1 MSRLKVLVVA
11 TAGLAAALG
20 ITVLERT
27 EWGRRLSRRTARRVA
42 RLARYESGRLEGL
55 RYHLAGRSPDP
66 SVTDALL
73 ADRVRSSLGPLEHRL
88 EIPRVHVTACGHD
101 VTLHGE
107 LDSPWHAD
115 QVVEAVA
122 KVPGVARVQ
131 SRLRVGPLRAENRP
145 PHAPA
150 RRRAG

>member
-1 MSRLKVLVVA
+1 MSRLTKVVVA
-11 TAGLAAALG
+11 AAGVVVAAG

-27 EWGRRLSRRTARRVA
+27 PRGRRLSRRMAHQVA

-66 SVTDALL
+66 TVTDALL

-101 VTLHGE
+101 VMLHGE
-107 LDSPWHAD
+107 VDSPWHAD
-115 QVVEAVA
+115 EVGEAVS
-122 KVPGVARVQ
+122 KMPGVARVE

-145 PHAPA
+145 AHAH
-150 RRRAG
+150 RRAG